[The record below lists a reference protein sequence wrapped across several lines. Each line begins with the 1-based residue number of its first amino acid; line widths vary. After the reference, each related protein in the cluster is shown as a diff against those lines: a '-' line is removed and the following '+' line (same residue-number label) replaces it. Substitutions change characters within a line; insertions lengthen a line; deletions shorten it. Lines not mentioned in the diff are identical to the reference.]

1 MTNSNPPSIA
11 SAAFAPLR
19 VGLLLAT
26 VGLVVAIGSLIVPK
40 AGAQGPAVTDLSTV
54 DADIIESGD
63 IVEALAVPRG
73 TKVRAGSRPRVRLP
87 VYFEFNSAELKP
99 EAMQLLRK
107 VSRALTAA
115 DLESFHFSVEGHT
128 DSIGGEDFNAD
139 LSQRRAKAVTQFLEK
154 QGVEAN
160 RLQTVGRG
168 ESDPVDTNRTDEGRQ
183 HNRRVEIINLGSES

>member
-1 MTNSNPPSIA
+1 MMNPNPTSIA
-11 SAAFAPLR
+11 STPRRF
-19 VGLLLAT
+19 GLMAT
-26 VGLVVAIGSLIVPK
+26 VLGFAAVFGAVIVSN

-54 DADIIESGD
+54 EADIIESGD

-73 TKVRAGSRPRVRLP
+73 TKVRAGARPRVRLP

-107 VSRALTAA
+107 VGKALTAT
-115 DLESFHFSVEGHT
+115 DLETFRFSVEGHT

-139 LSQRRAKAVTQFLEK
+139 LSKRRAEVVRTFLQRE
-154 QGVEAN
+154 GVQKK
-160 RLQTVGRG
+160 RLNIVGRG
-168 ESDPVDTNRTDEGRQ
+168 ESDPVDTNRTDQGRQ